1 MRTQKILGEERKAV
15 FALLVLL
22 SISSQLIAGTVW
34 ETGHHEIYD
43 GDSYAEV
50 EIYNY
55 VLLDI
60 FGGDIGYV
68 WAFDNT
74 ITNWYDG
81 EMTYLVTN
89 DNSIANIYGGDLLGG
104 LAAVDS
110 STINLY
116 AHDIVITDTGGHW
129 DIGQVI
135 GTYNLNNEDFIFDLW
150 GSDTYTHINI
160 IPEPATLIFLS
171 FGGCLFRAVSA

>member
-1 MRTQKILGEERKAV
+1 MSAQKTSGEERKIV
-15 FALLVLL
+15 FALLILL
-22 SISSQLIAGTVW
+22 SIGSPLIAGTVW

-43 GDSYAEV
+43 GDSYAEI
-50 EIYNY
+50 EIYND

-68 WAFDNT
+68 WAFDVT
-74 ITNWYDG
+74 RTNWYDG
-81 EMTYLVTN
+81 EMTYFVVN
-89 DNSIANIYGGDLLGG
+89 DNSIANIYGGDLVGG

-116 AHDIVITDTGGHW
+116 AHDIVITDTGGRW
-129 DIGQVI
+129 DIGQVT

-150 GSDTYTHINI
+150 GSDTYTHINT
-160 IPEPATLIFLS
+160 IPEPTTLLLLS
-171 FGGCLFRAVSA
+171 LGGLLLRKHA